1 MPWFVEK
8 KVYFEN
14 QSLWEL
20 KILLLRLLRPQLM
33 VAVAVLGPREF
44 VLRISAGNVR
54 EVAIVNFL
62 TLQLRKTTGEEEEKE
77 E

>member
-1 MPWFVEK
+1 M
-8 KVYFEN
+8 
-14 QSLWEL
+14 
-20 KILLLRLLRPQLM
+20 
-33 VAVAVLGPREF
+33 AVAVLGPREF